1 MKNMKNVPRSSPQN
15 HFCNSLTMRRES
27 PTKVVALRTIKI
39 IIYDCDGVLID
50 SREANRAFYNDILA
64 YFGLARLTE
73 EQLDFVQAATSGQAL
88 DFLFQGH
95 PRRDEAQAYQ
105 LTLDNEACISLLR
118 LEPHIRETLT
128 ALRPPY
134 LTAVATNR
142 GRSLDLALQRFH
154 LENLFDL
161 TISSYQVSHPKPHPE
176 CLLKILEHFRLRPD
190 EALYIGDS
198 RVDLLV
204 SQRAGVPFAAYKNP
218 RLEALHHLRDHRELL
233 QALTINP
240 EDRD

>member
-1 MKNMKNVPRSSPQN
+1 M
-15 HFCNSLTMRRES
+15 
-27 PTKVVALRTIKI
+27 RTIKI

-50 SREANRAFYNDILA
+50 SREANRAFYNDILTH
-64 YFGLARLTE
+64 FSLARLTE

-95 PRRDEAQAYQ
+95 PRRQEAQAYQ
-105 LTLDNEACISLLR
+105 LTLDNEAYISLLR

-176 CLLKILEHFRLRPD
+176 CLVKILKHFRLRPD

-218 RLEALHHLRDHRELL
+218 QLEAIYHLKDHRELL
-233 QALTINP
+233 LVLAQ
-240 EDRD
+240 

>member
-1 MKNMKNVPRSSPQN
+1 MPIVPWLRYQGPVRKA
-15 HFCNSLTMRRES
+15 HPDIMRRA
-27 PTKVVALRTIKI
+27 PPAKVEALRTIKI

-64 YFGLARLTE
+64 HFGLARLTE

-88 DFLFQGH
+88 EVLFKGH
-95 PRRDEAQAYQ
+95 PRRQEAQAYQ
-105 LTLDNEACISLLR
+105 RTLDNEAYISLLR

-176 CLLKILEHFRLRPD
+176 CLLTILKHFRLRPD

-204 SQRAGVPFAAYKNP
+204 SQLAGVPFAAYKNP
-218 RLEALHHLRDHRELL
+218 LLEALYHLEDHRELL
-233 QALTINP
+233 LVLAQ
-240 EDRD
+240 